1 LHAASDPRVTP
12 QTPHIPRAP
21 RFEVGVLVRY
31 RPMGESIWR
40 DGRSQNVSC
49 TGVLFLPEITL
60 LRDTAIEMML
70 ELPAEMPASR
80 GMLIRRGRIV
90 RGTAPSSLSD
100 RPAYAAAAFDRV
112 YLRPTDP
119 RRI

>member
-1 LHAASDPRVTP
+1 
-12 QTPHIPRAP
+12 
-21 RFEVGVLVRY
+21 
-31 RPMGESIWR
+31 MGESVWR

-49 TGVLFLPEITL
+49 TGVLFLPEVTL
-60 LRDTAIEMML
+60 LRDTPIEMQL

-90 RGTAPSSLSD
+90 RGAPPSSLRD
-100 RPAYAAAAFDRV
+100 RPGYAAAAFERV
-112 YLRPTDP
+112 YWPPPDP